1 MNRLFASGGQSIG
14 ASASAIVL
22 PVNTQGWFP
31 LGLTGLIYCCPRDSQ
46 ESFPGTW
53 FEGFDSLTVSLL
65 YGPTLTSIYDYWR
78 NHSFDYMDLCWQSD
92 VSLFNMLSESEGCS
106 VVSNC
111 LPPYGLYSSWNSLG
125 QNTGVGSLSL
135 LQGIFPTPGSN
146 PSLPHCRQILYH
158 LSHKGSPRI
167 L

>member
-1 MNRLFASGGQSIG
+1 MIPLLYKGLSRVFSSTTILKASILLLSLKLRLKK
-14 ASASAIVL
+14 L
-22 PVNTQGWFP
+22 
-31 LGLTGLIYCCPRDSQ
+31 R
-46 ESFPGTW
+46 
-53 FEGFDSLTVSLL
+53 LL
-65 YGPTLTSIYDYWR
+65 YGPTLTSIHDYKI
-78 NHSFDYMDLCWQSD
+78 NHSFNYLDLCWQSD